1 MKEATEIRELV
12 AADREPLLDMYR
24 SFDLLGVA
32 QGLPP
37 RTEEAREDWVDHIL
51 AEDHSLG
58 AWSEEGRL
66 MGHVFLAFSDFGV
79 AELAAFVHQD
89 FRQRRLGTTL
99 TQKLIEWAGTHQ
111 IRRVWALVASDN
123 LPALRLLKR
132 CGFRT
137 AQLTFPTIE
146 MELDVAPSRAAA
158 HL

>member
-1 MKEATEIRELV
+1 
-12 AADREPLLDMYR
+12 
-24 SFDLLGVA
+24 
-32 QGLPP
+32 
-37 RTEEAREDWVDHIL
+37 
-51 AEDHSLG
+51 
-58 AWSEEGRL
+58 

-99 TQKLIEWAGTHQ
+99 THWLIEWAGTHQ

-146 MELDVAPSRAAA
+146 MELDLAPSKAAA